1 MTMKTTYLYTTV
13 LAFFVLLSSCTKDLD
28 LEPKFGMSS
37 AQVYN
42 DPANYIN
49 VLAKLYAG
57 LTLSG
62 NEGPAGDPDIADI
75 DEGFSSYIRVY
86 WNLQELPTDESICGW
101 NDTGIP
107 ELNTMTWGSSNS
119 FVKAMYSRL
128 FFQIALCNEFI
139 RESSDSKLDER
150 GFSQSDKDLI
160 KGYRAEARFLRA
172 LSWYHAIDLFGSV
185 PFVTE
190 EDGIGS
196 FLPEQISRSD
206 LFDYV
211 ESELKD
217 IETKLP
223 APLMN
228 EYARAD
234 RAAAWFLLAK
244 LYLNAEVYINSAK
257 YDECLT
263 YCNKILDA
271 GFTLHSNY
279 QGLFLADNHLSPEI
293 IFPITCDGQF
303 TKSWGGTTFLVHAF
317 MVGTMDPDEFGVN
330 GGWNGYRSTKAFSD
344 KFIADSLTS
353 DRFLFHLDGQT
364 QEINTIGTSS
374 EGWPVGKYKNVD
386 SMGNPGSDGTG
397 DHVDTDFPLMRLA
410 EVYLMYA
417 ECALNGAG
425 DLGTATGYMQELRD
439 RANIPGSVPA
449 LNLDW
454 ILDERARELQWEAKR
469 RTDLIRH
476 GLFTS
481 GDYLWEFKADA
492 EDGQAA
498 SDHLR
503 LYPLSADDI
512 IANPNLSQNPG
523 Y

>member
-1 MTMKTTYLYTTV
+1 MKTTLYSTI
-13 LAFFVLLSSCTKDLD
+13 LILFVMITSCTKDLD
-28 LEPKFGMSS
+28 LEPKYGLNSS
-37 AQVYN
+37 AVYN
-42 DPANYIN
+42 DANNYIN

-57 LTLSG
+57 LTLTG
-62 NEGPAGDPDIADI
+62 NQGPAGDADIADI
-75 DEGFSSYIRVY
+75 DEGFSSYIRVL
-86 WNLQELPTDESICGW
+86 WNLQQLPTDESICGW

-128 FFQIALCNEFI
+128 FFQIALTNEFI
-139 RESSDSKLDER
+139 RESSDENLDR
-150 GFSQSDKDLI
+150 RDFSESDKELI
-160 KGYRAEARFLRA
+160 RGYRAEARFLRA

-185 PFVTE
+185 PFMDE
-190 EDGIGS
+190 NDGIGS
-196 FLPEQISRSD
+196 FLPEQISRAN

-211 ESELKD
+211 EEELKD
-217 IETKLP
+217 LETKLP
-223 APLMN
+223 AAQSN

-244 LYLNAEVYINSAK
+244 MYLNAEVYINAAR
-257 YDECLT
+257 YDQCLS
-263 YCNKILDA
+263 YCNKLLDA
-271 GFTLHSNY
+271 GYSLHPNY
-279 QGLFLADNHLSPEI
+279 QGLFLADNHSSPEI
-293 IFPITCDGQF
+293 IFPIACDGQN
-303 TKSWGGTTFLVHAF
+303 TQSWGGTTFLVHAF
-317 MVGTMDPDEFGVN
+317 MVGTMDPVEFGVN

-344 KFIADSLTS
+344 KFIADSLDS
-353 DRFLFHLDGQT
+353 ERFLFHLDGQT
-364 QEINTIGTSS
+364 QEVNSIGAAS

-397 DHVDTDFPLMRLA
+397 NHVDTDFPLMRLA

-417 ECALNGAG
+417 ECALNGSG
-425 DLGTATGYMQELRD
+425 DIGTAAGYMQELRD
-439 RANIPGSVPA
+439 RAGIPGGVPS
-449 LNLDW
+449 LDLDW

-476 GLFTS
+476 GKFTS

-498 SDHLR
+498 SAHLR

-512 IANPNLSQNPG
+512 VANPNLTQNPG